1 MSDIPSGEKRYALSA
16 EKKEA
21 ISAFLRVQLQQ
32 QQEVR
37 FAFVHGSFLDLV
49 PCRDVDV
56 ALYFADDTPPELQD
70 DLCLTLNL
78 ECSHALG
85 LPTDFRSLNTAGLD
99 FRYAA
104 SQGRVLLARD
114 EDECADFR
122 VRTWLEY
129 WDFAPL
135 AEQTLFDLLE
145 RSHSRPSRPSE
156 GRR

>member
-1 MSDIPSGEKRYALSA
+1 MDKVPLELDMDEKRYALSA

-21 ISAFLRVQLQQ
+21 ILTFLRRKLLQQ
-32 QQEVR
+32 EVVR
-37 FAFVHGSFLDLV
+37 FAFVHGSFLDPV
-49 PCRDVDV
+49 PFRDVDV
-56 ALYFADDTPPELQD
+56 ALYFADDTPAELQD

-85 LPTDFRSLNTAGLD
+85 LPTDFRSLNTAGLA

-104 SQGRVLLARD
+104 TRGRLLWAQD
-114 EDECADFR
+114 ENECTDFR

-145 RSHSRPSRPSE
+145 KS
-156 GRR
+156 